1 MAREGEGRRWVAGQV
16 PADTRGSRVRLACGR
31 ACHRCRGAGAC
42 DGGGGGGP
50 AGGCKSAFP
59 SGEALGCGGPT
70 GGGPS
75 AAWGA
80 AAPGIAAGTRTAGQP
95 LAAGR
100 MAIGAPTLAVRMLDP
115 PTVAAAHWPP
125 TPDIAVAP
133 RAPHPAGT
141 AAARRQSELHAPHAP
156 AVRGTASTPRSRP
169 QRQSPLPL
177 SPTALPPP
185 LPTPSPPTPAL
196 PHPREVVMPCV
207 VGLTGGIASGKSTV
221 SRRLAA
227 HHGIPVID
235 ADAIAREVVAPGQ
248 PALWLIR
255 RAFGPSV
262 IAADGRLDRPRLGA
276 LVFGDPAARR
286 RLDRITHPF
295 IIATMAWR
303 LGVALLVRRA
313 PVVVLDTPL
322 LFETR
327 NLLPLC
333 TVTVVVSCTRAQQ
346 LSRLL
351 SRSEGALTETQ
362 ANERIAAQMALED
375 KAAMADFVVD
385 NSGIEDRLPEQ
396 VDHFVA
402 TVRIRVPSWL
412 DLVIGRRAPALR

>member
-1 MAREGEGRRWVAGQV
+1 
-16 PADTRGSRVRLACGR
+16 
-31 ACHRCRGAGAC
+31 
-42 DGGGGGGP
+42 
-50 AGGCKSAFP
+50 
-59 SGEALGCGGPT
+59 
-70 GGGPS
+70 
-75 AAWGA
+75 
-80 AAPGIAAGTRTAGQP
+80 
-95 LAAGR
+95 
-100 MAIGAPTLAVRMLDP
+100 
-115 PTVAAAHWPP
+115 
-125 TPDIAVAP
+125 
-133 RAPHPAGT
+133 
-141 AAARRQSELHAPHAP
+141 
-156 AVRGTASTPRSRP
+156 
-169 QRQSPLPL
+169 
-177 SPTALPPP
+177 
-185 LPTPSPPTPAL
+185 
-196 PHPREVVMPCV
+196 MPCV

-327 NLLPLC
+327 NLLPLW
-333 TVTVVVSCTRAQQ
+333 
-346 LSRLL
+346 
-351 SRSEGALTETQ
+351 ALTETQ

-402 TVRIRVPSWL
+402 AVRNRVPSWL
-412 DLVIGRRAPALR
+412 DLVIGRRAPALH